1 MAEASGG
8 ASAGDRIDTIE
19 QLQTTVKE
27 ALRAGASPE
36 LIRQRLDKVD
46 MAPEVREA
54 YEAAD
59 SIEDLAGTT
68 SRIAKMFTDT
78 IGVRRPQDV

>member
-1 MAEASGG
+1 MSEATGG
-8 ASAGDRIDTIE
+8 APAHDRIETIE

-27 ALRAGASPE
+27 ALQAGASPD

-46 MAPEVREA
+46 MAPDVREA

-78 IGVRRPQDV
+78 IGVRRPRDV